1 MTLRYRFAAFRDR
14 QKAEEVLHIINELIK
29 LSLEEQS
36 KQAKRKHVHKS
47 NFK

>member
-14 QKAEEVLHIINELIK
+14 QKAEEVLRSINELIK

-36 KQAKRKHVHKS
+36 KRAKRKHVHRTK
-47 NFK
+47 